1 MSVRNLY
8 LNKVHREII
17 NQKKGQYTIPL
28 LINTI
33 LMTGKLLTQMIKM
46 DLRTISIET
55 ISDIMT

>member
-1 MSVRNLY
+1 MLVRNLY
-8 LNKVHREII
+8 LNKVRREII
-17 NQKKGQYTIPL
+17 NQKKGQYTILL

-33 LMTGKLLTQMIKM
+33 PMTGKLLTQMTKM

>member
-1 MSVRNLY
+1 MLVRNLY

-17 NQKKGQYTIPL
+17 NQKKGQYTILL

-33 LMTGKLLTQMIKM
+33 LMTGKLLTQMTKM